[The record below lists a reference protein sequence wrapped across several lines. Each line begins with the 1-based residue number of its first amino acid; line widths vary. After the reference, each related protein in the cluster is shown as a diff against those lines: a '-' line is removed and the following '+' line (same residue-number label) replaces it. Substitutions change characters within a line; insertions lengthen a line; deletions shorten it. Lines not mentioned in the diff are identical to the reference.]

1 MDALATK
8 TRKLP
13 RTATVDSMQREA
25 AEEVSK
31 TSAAFKKALD
41 RAYNMGLVV
50 NLHISGSEAGEETT
64 LVPDM
69 QLRDLQ
75 TATYQELGNG
85 S

>member
-13 RTATVDSMQREA
+13 RTATVDTMQREA
-25 AEEVSK
+25 AEEV
-31 TSAAFKKALD
+31 KKATANLKRAFD

-50 NLHISGSEAGEETT
+50 NLHISGCEVNEDTV

-69 QLRDLQ
+69 QLRDIQ
-75 TATYQELGNG
+75 TATYQEL
-85 S
+85 SE